1 MKVSDESKV
10 VTLSRAPHEEETTEE
25 NSEETTDEIPLS

>member
-10 VTLSRAPHEEETTEE
+10 VTLSRAPHEEETAEE
-25 NSEETTDEIPLS
+25 TAEETTPEE

>member
-10 VTLSRAPHEEETTEE
+10 VTLSRAPHEEETA
-25 NSEETTDEIPLS
+25 EETADETTPEE